1 MMSNDK
7 FMICITM
14 SILGIIMGTILANK
28 EIRIEKL
35 TKENE
40 QLQQKITEYKWQ
52 IEQVPYLIESWCKGE

>member
-1 MMSNDK
+1 MSNDK

-52 IEQVPYLIESWCKGE
+52 IEQVPYLIESWCKDE

>member
-52 IEQVPYLIESWCKGE
+52 IEQVPYLIESWCKDE